1 MDLAKVH
8 EMLPLQVGVSIV
20 SSGTA
25 VAGVPFALVLVVI
38 ESQTGSCMSLLML
51 APLMLP
57 AFLLLL
63 TPLLLLVCLQLLL
76 QYCSKRINIHR
87 A

>member
-1 MDLAKVH
+1 
-8 EMLPLQVGVSIV
+8 MLPLQAYVVSIV

-25 VAGVPFALVLVVI
+25 VTSVPFALVLVVI
-38 ESQTGSCMSLLML
+38 ESQTGSLLMQ

-63 TPLLLLVCLQLLL
+63 TPLLLLVHRQLLL
-76 QYCSKRINIHR
+76 QRINIHR